1 MTFAD
6 VIRLSSN
13 YTVARML
20 ERDEFEKRFKAGEPI
35 AVHEFLYPLAQGQD
49 SVHLGADIELGGTDQ
64 TFNLLVGRGLMEA
77 SGQEPQVAITLPL
90 LEGTDG
96 TQKMSKS
103 LDNYIGLSEP
113 PGEMYG
119 KTLSIPDS
127 LIYRW
132 VELATDVP
140 GEELPRWKEFAATD
154 PRNAK
159 HDLASTIVRMYHGA
173 EAASAARDQ
182 FERTIVQK
190 EIPDEIPDIT
200 PGTSTIG
207 LLDLVREAGLAA
219 SNGEARRL
227 VQQGAVQIDGRRIDD
242 PTLVLELAGMAPFVL
257 KVGKRRFARVIA
269 PVS

>member
-1 MTFAD
+1 
-6 VIRLSSN
+6 
-13 YTVARML
+13 ML

-35 AVHEFLYPLAQGQD
+35 AIHEFLYPLAQGQD

-64 TFNLLVGRGLMEA
+64 TFNLLVGRALMEA
-77 SGQEPQVAITLPL
+77 NGQEPQVAITLPL

-96 TQKMSKS
+96 EQKMSKS
-103 LDNYIGLSEP
+103 LDNYIGLSEAP
-113 PGEMYG
+113 EEMYG

-140 GEELPRWKEFAATD
+140 DEDLARWSEYAGSD

-159 HDLASTIVRMYHGA
+159 HDLAARIVAMYHGA
-173 EAASAARDQ
+173 EAASAAREH
-182 FERTIVQK
+182 FERTVVQK
-190 EIPDEIPDIT
+190 EIPDEIPEFVPEAT
-200 PGTSTIG
+200 TMG

-227 VQQGAVQIDGRRIDD
+227 VQQGAVHIDGRRIDD
-242 PTLVLELAGMAPFVL
+242 PAMVVDLATTTPFVI
-257 KVGKRRFARVIA
+257 KVGKRRFARVRA
-269 PVS
+269 AAT